1 MHLECRCSPIGFSRM
16 KEKHVFFDLDRTLWD
31 FETNSEL
38 TLQHLFEHLQL
49 NRHIAEFDQFL
60 EVYKR
65 ENALLW
71 KAYGLNQVSKSY
83 LRNKRFERTLA
94 VFSIDN
100 NQLVEQMSDGYIEL
114 SPKQKALHENAF
126 ETLDLLQNDGYQMHI
141 VTNGFKEVQH
151 TKLKESGLT
160 PYFKTVICSEEIGKN
175 KPSPEIFHYAMKQAN
190 ANAKD
195 SVMIGDDFEADVIG
209 ALNAGMHA
217 IHYLPNAS
225 QLGSQEDS
233 CTISNLNQLPAL
245 LHRILRDR
253 L

>member
-1 MHLECRCSPIGFSRM
+1 M
-16 KEKHVFFDLDRTLWD
+16 KEKHLFFDLDRTLWD
-31 FETNSEL
+31 FEANSEL

-49 NRHIAEFDQFL
+49 NRHIAEFNHFF

-71 KAYGLNQVSKSY
+71 KAYGLNQVSKSF

-94 VFSIDN
+94 VFSVHN
-100 NQLVEQMSDGYIEL
+100 NKLVEQMSDGYIEL
-114 SPKQKALHENAF
+114 SPKQKALHENAL
-126 ETLDLLQNDGYQMHI
+126 ETLDLLKRDGYHMHI

-151 TKLKESGLT
+151 TKLKESGLS
-160 PYFKTVICSEEIGKN
+160 PFFKVVICSEEIGKN

-190 ANAKD
+190 ADSKD
-195 SVMIGDDFEADVIG
+195 SVMIGDDLEADVIG

-217 IHYLPNAS
+217 VHFLPDPKK
-225 QLGSQEDS
+225 LGSREDF

-245 LHRILRDR
+245 LPRILQATF
-253 L
+253 